1 MPGQEPLLVVDSLT
15 LCTHADQ
22 TLVNDVSFTVE
33 RSEIVALVG
42 ESGSGKT
49 LSSLAVMGLLP
60 EGVYHQH
67 GAVKFNGDVVASPG
81 KPFAKGLRGRQMA
94 MIFQE
99 PMSSMNP
106 VLKVGEQ
113 IAEVLVRH
121 RNMGWKQAHREAV
134 NLLDRVG
141 IVDPAA
147 RAKQYIHQLSGG
159 MRQRV
164 MIATAMSCKP
174 SLLIADEPTTA
185 LDVTI
190 QAQILAL
197 LQELQREMA
206 MGVLFITHDLSVVAR
221 YADRAYVMHQG
232 KVVEQGSVPELLT
245 SPQAAYTRQL
255 IAASE
260 TAALPLRCPNGSR
273 SPLIQLSRITKSYP
287 VAHALPFV
295 PAKRETVLHPT
306 SLEIERGEIVGLI
319 GESGSGKTTLGRSA
333 IGLVPIDSGT
343 IIFDGLDLTRASAG
357 EQRQMR
363 KRAQII
369 FQDPYASLDPK
380 MSVGEQIAE
389 PLRVHQLCRK
399 ECIPA
404 RVNQLLELVG
414 LEAGVASRK
423 PAAFSGGQRQRIAI
437 ARALAL
443 EPDLLIADE
452 AVSALD
458 LSVRGQVLALL
469 ADLRDKLGLT
479 VLFISHD
486 LGAVRQICDRVVVMY
501 RGKVVETGETRQVL
515 EKPKQDY
522 TRQLLAAAPDIQQAL
537 ALRGDR
543 EFKR

>member
-1 MPGQEPLLVVDSLT
+1 MSGQPTLLTVNSLT
-15 LCTHADQ
+15 LSASEPSP
-22 TLVNDVSFTVE
+22 LVKGISFTV
-33 RSEIVALVG
+33 SKGEIVALVG

-60 EGVYHQH
+60 DGVTHSGGEVRY
-67 GAVKFNGDVVASPG
+67 NGRVVACAG
-81 KPFAKGLRGRQMA
+81 QAFAKGLRGQQMA

-106 VLKVGEQ
+106 VLRVGEQ

-134 NLLDRVG
+134 ALLDRVG

-164 MIATAMSCKP
+164 MIASAICCRP

-190 QAQILAL
+190 QAQILTL
-197 LQELQREMA
+197 LQELQRD
-206 MGVLFITHDLSVVAR
+206 MGMGILFITHDLSVVAR

-232 KVVEQGSVPELLT
+232 NIVEQGDVPDLLT
-245 SPQAAYTRQL
+245 APQAEYTRKL

-260 TAALPLRCPNGSR
+260 AIIIPKERISPQRL
-273 SPLIQLSRITKSYP
+273 PLIQLCRVTKSYP
-287 VAHALPFV
+287 VTFKLPFV
-295 PAKRETVLHPT
+295 PRKRDTVLHPT
-306 SLEIERGEIVGLI
+306 TLDIGRGEIVGLI
-319 GESGSGKTTLGRSA
+319 GESGSGKTTLGRTT
-333 IGLVPIDSGT
+333 IGLVAADSGT
-343 IIFDGLDLTRASAG
+343 VMFDGLNLSSASSR
-357 EQRQMR
+357 ELQQMR
-363 KRAQII
+363 RRAQII

-380 MSVGEQIAE
+380 MTVGEQIAE
-389 PLRVHQLCRK
+389 PLRVHKLRPASQ
-399 ECIPA
+399 IPA
-404 RVNQLLELVG
+404 RVAELLELVG
-414 LEAGVASRK
+414 LDEAVATRM

-443 EPDLLIADE
+443 EPDLLVADE

-458 LSVRGQVLALL
+458 LSVRGQILALL
-469 ADLRDKLGLT
+469 AELRDKLGLT

-486 LGAVRQICDRVVVMY
+486 LGAVRQVSDRVVVLY
-501 RGKVVETGETRQVL
+501 RGNVVESGETDRVL
-515 EKPKQDY
+515 KSPQHDY
-522 TRQLLAAAPDIQQAL
+522 TRQLLAAAPNIRQAL
-537 ALRGDR
+537 LLRESELER
-543 EFKR
+543 